1 MMQRQS
7 PPRFLSLGVILG
19 ALVVGFGLF
28 LALALVVNFSRPTR
42 MPVGVVTAALT
53 VVPLPSATPTL
64 TPLPEAT
71 QPSDDNPP
79 EPPPGELALGAFV
92 KVSGTEGAGLRL
104 RIKPGLEFEPVYL
117 GMEDEI
123 FKIEAGPEQTNDYI
137 WWYLIAPFDPDR
149 SGWAVSN
156 YLEAV
161 QEP

>member
-19 ALVVGFGLF
+19 ALVVGLGLF

-64 TPLPEAT
+64 TPLPETT

-123 FKIEAGPEQTNDYI
+123 FKIEAGPEQANDYI